1 MKTLGMF
8 FLLFIFASCDHA
20 DSDTHSCFCDVG
32 DLACDDSV
40 LIVCNDHS
48 QWVTLFDCR
57 DNTPGQWY
65 CCESDTDD
73 DAACCEA
80 GGER

>member
-20 DSDTHSCFCDVG
+20 GSDVHSCFCDVG
-32 DLACDDSV
+32 EIACDGSV
-40 LIVCNDHS
+40 LVVCNEQK
-48 QWVTLFDCR
+48 QWMTLHDCR

-65 CCESDTDD
+65 CCEDTDD